1 MWNNLARLF
10 YSRLHKLN
18 CFVCSVPD
26 LNYIPVSQ
34 EVYLDINFDPFFSSD
49 YSSIMDLMF
58 AAQAQ
63 AAAVAA
69 AQYYANMSAVSQ
81 AQPIPGGM
89 PGGPGLVVTSVAPPP
104 PPTVS
109 NIAFAPAPPAPPIL
123 SGTQVL
129 GPQFLVNQPQQPQMH
144 HHIQERY
151 T

>member
-1 MWNNLARLF
+1 M
-10 YSRLHKLN
+10 
-18 CFVCSVPD
+18 FV
-26 LNYIPVSQ
+26 
-34 EVYLDINFDPFFSSD
+34 
-49 YSSIMDLMF
+49 
-58 AAQAQ
+58 QAQ

-81 AQPIPGGM
+81 PQPPPGGAM
-89 PGGPGLVVTSVAPPP
+89 VMTSVAPPP

-129 GPQFLVNQPQQPQMH
+129 GPQFLVNQHQPHQPPM

-151 T
+151 LNLKKGRAKKNS

>member
-1 MWNNLARLF
+1 
-10 YSRLHKLN
+10 
-18 CFVCSVPD
+18 
-26 LNYIPVSQ
+26 
-34 EVYLDINFDPFFSSD
+34 
-49 YSSIMDLMF
+49 MF

-151 T
+151 IHKIVELIIRLTNYMDLLYFYHLFIISNLRAENAHLSFVCTPDNKFNQYFLVI